1 MSIKKYDDF
10 NILLY
15 KVLKLIIQ
23 ALIIAFVALLIQ
35 DNKFNVAKLFTLT
48 ILIALT
54 IYILELLANR
64 FTIATQTAGNIGL
77 QKSNA
82 FMLLY

>member
-15 KVLKLIIQ
+15 KMLKLIIQ
-23 ALIIAFVALLIQ
+23 ALIIAFIALLVQ
-35 DNKFNVAKLFTLT
+35 ENKFNVAKLFTLT

-54 IYILELLANR
+54 IYILELLSNQ
-64 FTIATQTAGNIGL
+64 FNISQTSSNIGL
-77 QKSNA
+77 QKSNP
-82 FMLLY
+82 FMLL

>member
-15 KVLKLIIQ
+15 KVLKIIIQ

-35 DNKFNVAKLFTLT
+35 DNKFNAVKLFTLT

-54 IYILELLANR
+54 IYILELLTNR
-64 FTIATQTAGNIGL
+64 FTIATQTASNIGL

-82 FMLLY
+82 FMLL

>member
-15 KVLKLIIQ
+15 KVLKIIIQ

-54 IYILELLANR
+54 IYILELLSNR
-64 FTIATQTAGNIGL
+64 FTIATQTASNIGL

-82 FMLLY
+82 FMLLW

>member
-15 KVLKLIIQ
+15 RMLKIIIQ
-23 ALIIAFVALLIQ
+23 SLIIAFVALLIQ

-54 IYILELLANR
+54 IYILELLSNR
-64 FTIATQTAGNIGL
+64 FSITTQTASNIGL

-82 FMLLY
+82 FMLL

>member
-1 MSIKKYDDF
+1 M
-10 NILLY
+10 
-15 KVLKLIIQ
+15 LKIIIQ

-48 ILIALT
+48 ILIALI
-54 IYILELLANR
+54 IYILELLSNR
-64 FTIATQTAGNIGL
+64 FSITTQTASNIGL

-82 FMLLY
+82 FMLL

>member
-15 KVLKLIIQ
+15 KMLKIIIQ

-54 IYILELLANR
+54 IYILELLTNR
-64 FTIATQTAGNIGL
+64 FTIATQTASNIGL

-82 FMLLY
+82 FMLL

>member
-15 KVLKLIIQ
+15 KMLKLIIQ

-35 DNKFNVAKLFTLT
+35 DNQFNVAKLFTLT

-82 FMLLY
+82 FMLL

>member
-15 KVLKLIIQ
+15 RMLKLIIQ

-82 FMLLY
+82 FILL

>member
-15 KVLKLIIQ
+15 KVLKIIIQ

-54 IYILELLANR
+54 IYILELLSNR
-64 FTIATQTAGNIGL
+64 FTIATQTASNIGL

-82 FMLLY
+82 FMLL

>member
-15 KVLKLIIQ
+15 RMLKIIIQ

-35 DNKFNVAKLFTLT
+35 DNQFNVAKLFTLT

-82 FMLLY
+82 FMLL

>member
-64 FTIATQTAGNIGL
+64 FTIATQTASNIGL

-82 FMLLY
+82 FMLL

>member
-15 KVLKLIIQ
+15 KVLKIIIQ

-48 ILIALT
+48 ILIAMT
-54 IYILELLANR
+54 IYILELLSNR
-64 FTIATQTAGNIGL
+64 FTIATQTASNIGL

-82 FMLLY
+82 FMLL

>member
-15 KVLKLIIQ
+15 KVLKIIIQ

-35 DNKFNVAKLFTLT
+35 DNKFNAVKLFTLT

-82 FMLLY
+82 FMLL

>member
-15 KVLKLIIQ
+15 KVLKIIIQ

-54 IYILELLANR
+54 IYILELLSNR

-82 FMLLY
+82 FMLL

>member
-15 KVLKLIIQ
+15 RMLKIIIQ
-23 ALIIAFVALLIQ
+23 SLIIAFVALLIQ
-35 DNKFNVAKLFTLT
+35 DNKFNAAKLFTLT

-54 IYILELLANR
+54 IYILELLSNR
-64 FTIATQTAGNIGL
+64 FSITTQTASNIGL

-82 FMLLY
+82 FMLL

>member
-15 KVLKLIIQ
+15 KVLKLIFQ

-64 FTIATQTAGNIGL
+64 FTMAMTQTTGNIGL

-82 FMLLY
+82 FMLL

>member
-77 QKSNA
+77 QKSNV
-82 FMLLY
+82 FMLL

>member
-15 KVLKLIIQ
+15 KMLKLIIQ

-82 FMLLY
+82 FMLL

>member
-15 KVLKLIIQ
+15 RMLKIIIQ
-23 ALIIAFVALLIQ
+23 SLIIAFVALLIQ

-48 ILIALT
+48 ILIALI
-54 IYILELLANR
+54 IYILELLSNR
-64 FTIATQTAGNIGL
+64 FSITTQTASNIGL

-82 FMLLY
+82 FMLL